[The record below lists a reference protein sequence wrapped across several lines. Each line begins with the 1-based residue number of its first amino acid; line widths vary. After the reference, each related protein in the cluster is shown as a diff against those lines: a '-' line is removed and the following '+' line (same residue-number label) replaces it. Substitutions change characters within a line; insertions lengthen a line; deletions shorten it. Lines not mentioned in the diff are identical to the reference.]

1 VTGGLRGAGRPCYD
15 GAWMRILPSWRS
27 LRLRLVLLLAVSVV
41 GVLVAATALNIRL
54 STRVAE
60 HNLQERAL
68 TLAKEIDI
76 LLGSLWGRTDLR
88 YFHHRLGELARTHRN
103 VADIEILLPVGNQW
117 RLLGSSGR
125 ARPAEP
131 IALDRLAMKLDRSLW
146 ELLPGSSHLGL
157 AVAPFHLGQRV
168 IGAIRVKASLAEVER
183 LSRIRAHQG
192 FLLTLLSVL
201 GISTLLGVIL
211 TRTIAR
217 PVGLLVAAMNA
228 ARAGRLDT
236 RVRLRGSDE
245 LQQLGDHF
253 NRMLETIATADQEN
267 RALVSRLS
275 RFNDELES
283 RVAAATADIAAKNLE
298 LQRINGQLWHVQ
310 KQLGRAERLA
320 ALGKMTAA
328 IAHDLGTPLNSVLG
342 YTQLLAKEVTSR
354 EGREKL
360 GIIESQVRVMSQAI
374 RNALDQTR
382 TPSLERHPVAVR
394 PLIEETLALLDPLLR
409 AKGIEV
415 TRVLDAAPPVI
426 AADARGL
433 QQIMLNVLT
442 NAIDALDHG
451 GHITVTAEAHGDNGG
466 PVGLLLRI
474 ADDGEGIAPEDIARV
489 FQPFFTTKGVGRGTG
504 LGLTISQDIARAH
517 DGAVRVD
524 SRPDEGTTVEVT
536 IGPGGA
542 A

>member
-1 VTGGLRGAGRPCYD
+1 MY
-15 GAWMRILPSWRS
+15 ISWRS
-27 LRLRLVLLLAVSVV
+27 LRLRLILLLVLSVVSV
-41 GVLVAATALNIRL
+41 LAAAIALDIRL

-60 HNLQERAL
+60 RNLQERAL

-88 YFHHRLGELARTHRN
+88 NFHHRLGELARTHRN
-103 VADIEILLPVGNQW
+103 VADIEILLPVGNGW

-125 ARPAEP
+125 ASPAEP
-131 IALDRLAMKLDRSLW
+131 IALDRLAMELDRSVW

-157 AVAPFHLGQRV
+157 AVAPFHLGPRV
-168 IGAIRVKASLAEVER
+168 LGSIRVKASLAEVER
-183 LSRIRAHQG
+183 LSKIQARQA

-201 GISTLLGVIL
+201 GISAVLGLIL

-236 RVRLRGSDE
+236 RVHLRGSDE
-245 LQQLGDHF
+245 LQQLGGHF

-267 RALVSRLS
+267 RALVGRLS
-275 RFNDELES
+275 HFNDELET
-283 RVAAATADIAAKNLE
+283 RVTAATGDIAAKNLE

-320 ALGKMTAA
+320 ALGQMTAA

-360 GIIESQVRVMSQAI
+360 TIIESQVRVMSQAI

-382 TPSLERHPVAVR
+382 TPSLERRPVAVTR
-394 PLIEETLALLDPLLR
+394 LIEDTLALLDPMLR

-433 QQIMLNVLT
+433 QQILLNVLT
-442 NAIDALDHG
+442 NALDALDQG
-451 GHITVTAEAHGDNGG
+451 GHITVTAEAQGGNGT
-466 PVGLLLRI
+466 PAGLLLRI
-474 ADDGEGIAPEDIARV
+474 ADDGEGIAPEDIACV
-489 FQPFFTTKGVGRGTG
+489 FQPFFTTKSVGRGTG

-517 DGAVRVD
+517 DGTVRVH
-524 SRPDEGTTVEVT
+524 SRRGEGTTVEIT

>member
-1 VTGGLRGAGRPCYD
+1 
-15 GAWMRILPSWRS
+15 MRIFPWRS
-27 LRLRLVLLLAVSVV
+27 LRLRLVLLLVLSVVSV
-41 GVLVAATALNIRL
+41 LAAATALDIRL

-60 HNLQERAL
+60 RNLQERAL

-88 YFHHRLGELARTHRN
+88 NFHHRLGELARTHRN

-131 IALDRLAMKLDRSLW
+131 IALDRLAMELDRSLW
-146 ELLPGSSHLGL
+146 ELLPGSAHLGL
-157 AVAPFHLGQRV
+157 AVAPFHLGPRV

-183 LSRIRAHQG
+183 LSKIQAHQAL
-192 FLLTLLSVL
+192 LLTLLSVL
-201 GISTLLGVIL
+201 GISALLGVIL

-267 RALVSRLS
+267 RALVGRLS

-283 RVAAATADIAAKNLE
+283 RVVAATADIAAKNLE
-298 LQRINGQLWHVQ
+298 LQRTNGQLWHVQ

-320 ALGKMTAA
+320 ALGQMTAA
-328 IAHDLGTPLNSVLG
+328 IAHELGTPLNSVLG
-342 YTQLLAKEVTSR
+342 YTQLLAREVTSR

-360 GIIESQVRVMSQAI
+360 SIIESQVRVMSQAI

-382 TPSLERHPVAVR
+382 TPSLERRPVAVT
-394 PLIEETLALLDPLLR
+394 PLIEDTLALLDPLLR

-415 TRVLDAAPPVI
+415 TCTLDAAPPVI

-442 NAIDALDHG
+442 NAIDALDQG

-466 PVGLLLRI
+466 PAGLLLRI

-489 FQPFFTTKGVGRGTG
+489 FQPFFTTKSVGRGTG

-517 DGAVRVD
+517 DGAVRVH
-524 SRPDEGTTVEVT
+524 SRPGEGTTVEVT